1 MIKIDS
7 LKNIYLLIFKRK
19 MYKTPLVVG
28 DGPPILK
35 DSERK
40 KEISVAYLGPRG
52 TFSEQ
57 AARKFFTQK
66 NVKFVE
72 ALTIREIFEKIVNRK
87 IDYGVVPLENS
98 IEGSVNITLDL
109 LYHSNIKICG
119 EIEEPINHNLIV
131 KPGTKRETIKIIVS
145 HPQALAQCLTYI
157 ERNFPK
163 AVLKEASSTAAAV
176 KNLRKLKNA
185 AAIGTMLAAKIY
197 GMKILDRNIDG
208 ENKNFTRFI
217 VLSLKDGKPTGKDK
231 TSIIFSVKDE
241 PGALYKAL
249 KPFATRNIN
258 LTKIESR
265 PAKDEP
271 WSYIFFT
278 DFEGHRKD
286 EKCRDA
292 LKELSKQCKLVKV
305 LGSYPKAV

>member
-1 MIKIDS
+1 M
-7 LKNIYLLIFKRK
+7 
-19 MYKTPLVVG
+19 VG

-35 DSERK
+35 KPEK
-40 KEISVAYLGPRG
+40 NGEFSVAYLGPRG

-57 AARKFFTQK
+57 AARRFFSQK
-66 NVKFVE
+66 NAKFIE
-72 ALTIREIFEKIVNRK
+72 ALTIKEIFEKIVNRE

-98 IEGSVNITLDL
+98 IEGSVNVTLDL
-109 LYHSNIKICG
+109 LYYLNVKICG
-119 EIEEPINHNLIV
+119 EIAEPIRHNLIV
-131 KPGTKRETIKIIVS
+131 KPGTKRRDIRIIVS
-145 HPQALAQCLTYI
+145 HPQALAQCSAYI
-157 ERNFPK
+157 EKNFPK
-163 AVLKEASSTAAAV
+163 AILKEASSTAAAV
-176 KNLRKLKNA
+176 KSLRRLKKA
-185 AAIGTMLAAKIY
+185 AAIGTRLAAEIY
-197 GMKILDRNIDG
+197 GMKILDENISGD
-208 ENKNFTRFI
+208 NKNFTRFI
-217 VLSLKDGKPTGKDK
+217 VLSLEDCEPTGKDK

-265 PAKDEP
+265 PSKDEP

-286 EKCRDA
+286 EKCIEA
-292 LKELSKQCKLVKV
+292 LKELSKQCKLVKI